1 MPEKH
6 YGRCTARG
14 CLRCWQ
20 NRMKHGNKWTKAYVK
35 AHGVPFLSLDGDYPI
50 EGDQVEHI
58 DIAKRMIK
66 ADDKREI
73 EITKRARQLRQ
84 IERKSIRATRIA
96 LRRRIHRE
104 EVLDKELSELL
115 ANKL

>member
-6 YGRCTARG
+6 YGSCTARC

-35 AHGVPFLSLDGDYPI
+35 THGVPFISFDGDFPVV
-50 EGDQVEHI
+50 GDQVDDI
-58 DIAKRMIK
+58 DRAEVKAKAERKKTIEELKIAK
-66 ADDKREI
+66 
-73 EITKRARQLRQ
+73 QLRQ
-84 IERKSIRATRIA
+84 AERKSIRGARIA

-104 EVLDKELSELL
+104 EMLDRELSELL